1 MKASIVHASV
11 LTTAGCGIVLIV
23 ELLLDVKTSD
33 NWSARPACLSIPDVS
48 RCMDSIAR
56 RVNPSA
62 AAVRWGWRWLLPAVA
77 IPSLMPRRNRGQ
89 QWLRFDL
96 EAMFWFGVK
105 VADGLGCYRD
115 QGSALAS

>member
-1 MKASIVHASV
+1 MSKLV
-11 LTTAGCGIVLIV
+11 TTGQQDLHVCRY
-23 ELLLDVKTSD
+23 LLFPVAWTAL
-33 NWSARPACLSIPDVS
+33 
-48 RCMDSIAR
+48 SIAR

-62 AAVRWGWRWLLPAVA
+62 AAVRWGWRGLLPAVA